1 MNFIQNI
8 DDVILMFIQ
17 NNMRN
22 EFMDSLM
29 AIVTTLGNGGLIWF
43 VIAVILLFF
52 KEYRNY
58 GLIIIVALILCG
70 LIGNICLKNLVGRLR
85 PCDVNASIELLIARP
100 TDFSF
105 PSGHAMTSF
114 APAIVLIFM
123 NKKIGAIALVLASS
137 IAFSRLYLYVHYPS
151 DVIAGAA
158 IGIVLALVLVKIIIY
173 KQDIKNVY
181 KQ

>member
-29 AIVTTLGNGGLIWF
+29 TIVTTLGNGGFIWF
-43 VIAVILLFF
+43 VIAVILLFL
-52 KEYRNY
+52 KQYRKY
-58 GLIIIVALILCG
+58 GLIIIAALILCG
-70 LIGNICLKNLVGRLR
+70 LIGNVCLKNLVGRLR
-85 PCDVNASIELLIARP
+85 PCDVNTSIELLIARP
-100 TDFSF
+100 IDFSF

-114 APAIVLIFM
+114 APAILLIFM
-123 NKKIGAIALVLASS
+123 NRKIGVIALVLASV
-137 IAFSRLYLYVHYPS
+137 ITFSRLYLYVHYPS

-158 IGIVLALVLVKIIIY
+158 IGSGLSLVLVKILIY
-173 KQDIKNVY
+173 KNNIQNVY